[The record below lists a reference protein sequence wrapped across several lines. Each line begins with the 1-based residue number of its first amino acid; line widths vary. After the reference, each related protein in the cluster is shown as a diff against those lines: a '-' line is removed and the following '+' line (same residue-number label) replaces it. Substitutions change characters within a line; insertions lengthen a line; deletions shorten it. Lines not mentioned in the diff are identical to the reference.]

1 MIVKMGAIEYDCLRA
16 VRTKDRATLY
26 LTPTPEEPDGGTTE
40 LVGVSD
46 WSKITI
52 EGGAGEQAAPD
63 WREDMEAMAVD
74 QEYRITLLE
83 LGLGEEV

>member
-26 LTPTPEEPDGGTTE
+26 LTPTPEDPVGGITE
-40 LVGVSD
+40 LAGVSD
-46 WSKITI
+46 WSKITM
-52 EGGAGEQAAPD
+52 EGGAWEQAAPD

>member
-1 MIVKMGAIEYDCLRA
+1 MIVKMGAMGYDCLRA
-16 VRTKDRATLY
+16 VRHGDRATLY
-26 LTPTPEEPDGGTTE
+26 LTPTPEDPVGGITE
-40 LVGVSD
+40 LAGVSD
-46 WSKITI
+46 WSKITM
-52 EGGAGEQAAPD
+52 EGGAWEQAAPD

>member
-52 EGGAGEQAAPD
+52 EGGAWEQAAPD

-74 QEYRITLLE
+74 QEYRITLLV
-83 LGLGEEV
+83 LGSGEEV